1 MGDKWRAFRDTVDD
15 TTSTIRAIFW
25 IFGVVAVIV
34 VFIREWLG
42 SLDTIQIVALWVA
55 LACLGII
62 VLTYLLDWRRKRSID
77 KIPELLAQL
86 DKLVLDYI
94 DNYAMLNTS
103 ERLLDDLAHLNGI
116 NISELKAAAHSGDRR
131 QAEDALSRFGQRY
144 EKYRDH
150 KKFQEQI
157 MNMRLAGALMNEEHV
172 GLAGITETRE
182 YQRIYQRVRDLR
194 KRLPSQ
200 SVSGKIN
207 DYFYQS
213 EALYSMLL
221 SIKPFESLGN
231 LRQLVPARMRASRE
245 IIFPIVEGHVNTLIS
260 AVRESIIDYKQKG
273 RVVKYTRGWQ
283 SAKLGAW
290 KSGNEYPSVRRY
302 WVHLGG
308 GSC

>member
-15 TTSTIRAIFW
+15 TTSTVRAIFW
-25 IFGVVAVIV
+25 MLGVVAVIV
-34 VFIREWLG
+34 VFIRKWLG
-42 SLDTIQIVALWVA
+42 SLDTIQMAALWVA

-62 VLTYLLDWRRKRSID
+62 VVTYLLDWRRKRSID

-86 DKLVLDYI
+86 DKVVLDYI
-94 DNYAMLNTS
+94 ENYTMPNIS
-103 ERLLDDLAHLNGI
+103 ERLLDDLANLNNI
-116 NISELKAAAHSGDRR
+116 NIGELKAAARSGDRK
-131 QAEDALSRFGQRY
+131 QAENAFFRFGQRY

-172 GLAGITETRE
+172 GLVGIIDTRE

-200 SVSGKIN
+200 AVSGKIN

-221 SIKPFESLGN
+221 SIKPFENLGN
-231 LRQLVPARMRASRE
+231 LRELVPARMRASRE
-245 IIFPIVEGHVNTLIS
+245 ITFPIIEGHMNTLIS
-260 AVRESIIDYKQKG
+260 AVRESIDDYKQKG
-273 RVVKYTRGWQ
+273 KVTTQKDKG
-283 SAKLGAW
+283 K
-290 KSGNEYPSVRRY
+290 
-302 WVHLGG
+302 
-308 GSC
+308 